1 MHNLISRNQLDT
13 HNHWDVE
20 DNTDTIM
27 NDYFE
32 CIMECELDNNN
43 CKTICKEILM

>member
-1 MHNLISRNQLDT
+1 MSRNQLNT
-13 HNHWDVE
+13 FNHWENVTIE
-20 DNTDTIM
+20 DTSM

-32 CIMECELDNNN
+32 CIVECELDNQD